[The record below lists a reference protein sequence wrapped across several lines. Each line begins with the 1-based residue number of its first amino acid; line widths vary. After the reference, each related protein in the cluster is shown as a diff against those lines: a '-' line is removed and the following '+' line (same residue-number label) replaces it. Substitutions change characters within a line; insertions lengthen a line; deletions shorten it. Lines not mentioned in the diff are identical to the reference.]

1 MSFLQGIKNLLFVI
15 MEIEKRCRMEAV
27 FIATTVLGLEA
38 IVKREL
44 IKLGYEDL
52 VVKDGRVEVK
62 APLEDAAKLNINLR
76 CAERVLLKFGE
87 FKALTFDELFEK
99 TKALPWEDLLTED
112 ALFPVEGRSHQ
123 SKLFSISDCQRIVKK
138 AIVEK
143 LKQSYHTDWFEEEG
157 PRFRIEISMLKDIAT
172 ITIDTSGDAL
182 HKRGYRD
189 RAGDAP
195 LKETLAAAM
204 IELSYWNPSR
214 TLYDPFCGSGTILI
228 EAAMIGKNIA
238 PGIDREFDAQYWP
251 VIGEEVFK
259 RERREALNRIDH
271 SVKLH
276 LLGSDIDKRS
286 ILRARDNAENI
297 GVNEDIQVF
306 MKDMRDVDLEDNYG
320 VVITN
325 PPYGERMGD
334 LGEVEELYLDFG
346 RKMKDFETWSVYLLT
361 SYERFEKLYGKKA
374 DRKRKLYNGRIKV
387 DYYQFYGPRPL
398 KDFEGEKKTNR
409 H

>member
-1 MSFLQGIKNLLFVI
+1 
-15 MEIEKRCRMEAV
+15 MEAV

-44 IKLGYEDL
+44 IKLGYEDIS
-52 VVKDGRVEVK
+52 VKDGKVEVK

-87 FKALTFDELFEK
+87 FQAFTFDELFEK
-99 TKALPWEDLLTED
+99 TKALPWEELLTED
-112 ALFPVEGRSHQ
+112 AFFPVDGRSHQ
-123 SKLFSISDCQRIVKK
+123 SKLFSVSDCQRIVKK

-143 LKQSYHTDWFEEEG
+143 MKLSFDRDWFEEEG
-157 PRFRIEISMLKDIAT
+157 PRYRIEISMLKDVAT
-172 ITIDTSGDAL
+172 ITVDTSGDAL

-228 EAAMIGKNIA
+228 EAAMIGRNIA

-251 VIGEEVFK
+251 AIGEDVFK
-259 RERREALNRIDH
+259 KERREALNRIDH

-286 ILRARDNAENI
+286 ILRARDNAENM
-297 GVNEDIQVF
+297 GVKDDIQVF

-325 PPYGERMGD
+325 PPYGERMGE
-334 LGEVEELYLDFG
+334 LGEIEELYLDFG

-361 SYERFEKLYGKKA
+361 SYERFEKLYGKRA

-387 DYYQFYGPRPL
+387 DYYQFYGPRPP
-398 KDFEGEKKTNR
+398 EKPE
-409 H
+409 

>member
-1 MSFLQGIKNLLFVI
+1 
-15 MEIEKRCRMEAV
+15 MEVV

-44 IKLGYEDL
+44 LKLGYEDIK
-52 VVKDGRVEVK
+52 VQDGKVEVR
-62 APLEDAAKLNINLR
+62 ANLEDAAKLNINLR

-87 FKALTFDELFEK
+87 FRAVTFDELFEK
-99 TKALPWEDLLTED
+99 TKALPWADLLTEKS
-112 ALFPVEGRSHQ
+112 LFPVEGRSHQ

-143 LKQSYHTDWFEEEG
+143 MKKSYKTDWFEEDG
-157 PRFRIEISMLKDIAT
+157 PRYRIEISMLKDIAT
-172 ITIDTSGDAL
+172 ITVDTSGDAL

-204 IELSYWNPSR
+204 IQLSYWNPSR

-238 PGIDREFDAQYWP
+238 PGIDRDFDAQYWP

-259 RERREALNRIDH
+259 KERREALNRIDH

-276 LLGSDIDKRS
+276 LLGSDTDKRS

-297 GVNEDIQVF
+297 GVNDDIQVF
-306 MKDMRDVDLEDNYG
+306 MKDMRDVDLIDNYG

-325 PPYGERMGD
+325 PPYGERMGEMD
-334 LGEVEELYLDFG
+334 EVENLYRDFG
-346 RKMKDFETWSVYLLT
+346 KKMKDFETWSVYLLT
-361 SYERFEKLYGKKA
+361 SHEKFENLYGKKA

-387 DYYQFYGPRPL
+387 DYYQFYGPRPPRV
-398 KDFEGEKKTNR
+398 EV
-409 H
+409 

>member
-1 MSFLQGIKNLLFVI
+1 
-15 MEIEKRCRMEAV
+15 MEAV

-62 APLEDAAKLNINLR
+62 APMEDAARLNINLR

-99 TKALPWEDLLTED
+99 TKALPWEELLTED

-143 LKQSYHTDWFEEEG
+143 LKKSYHTDWFEEEG

-346 RKMKDFETWSVYLLT
+346 RKMEDLETWSVYLLT
-361 SYERFEKLYGKKA
+361 SYERFENLYGKKA

-398 KDFEGEKKTNR
+398 KNFEGEKKPKD